1 MGSDDSDPLSRSL
14 SSLEEGHTLRR
25 MASAIEKVLFG
36 AGLGLTGIAAVYL
49 YKERKREEREREGSK
64 VNVDVPQS
72 KARAFPFTK
81 MPRSDIK
88 LEDNKIEQEFQQE
101 DSKQSPEEGAK
112 KGKDNQASKEGEDD
126 SGNAK
131 PKPSLTEDAKTA
143 LHKTKDALL
152 GDQEEKKEEEPGLF
166 SWFMGR
172 QKAEE
177 QGAEEKKN
185 E

>member
-1 MGSDDSDPLSRSL
+1 
-14 SSLEEGHTLRR
+14 

-36 AGLGLTGIAAVYL
+36 AGLGLTGITAVYL

-101 DSKQSPEEGAK
+101 DSKQSPEDGAK

-143 LHKTKDALL
+143 LHKL
-152 GDQEEKKEEEPGLF
+152 GDQEEKKEEEPGVF